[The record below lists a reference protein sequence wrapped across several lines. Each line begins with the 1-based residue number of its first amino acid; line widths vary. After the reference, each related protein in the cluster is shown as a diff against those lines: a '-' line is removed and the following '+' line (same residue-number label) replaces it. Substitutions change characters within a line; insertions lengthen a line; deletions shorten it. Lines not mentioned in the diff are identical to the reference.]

1 MVVSCEAWMCVLFL
15 DFCLLSGLLVC
26 VALSFDMRCSLW
38 VCKKSSCK
46 FRPGLLIFIMVFDGA
61 GCLHQIWVLL
71 TMIRK
76 GKGRSNSV
84 GGTLREWG
92 IAVGW
97 QPNWNSGSQSG
108 L

>member
-1 MVVSCEAWMCVLFL
+1 
-15 DFCLLSGLLVC
+15 
-26 VALSFDMRCSLW
+26 
-38 VCKKSSCK
+38 
-46 FRPGLLIFIMVFDGA
+46 MVFDGA

-76 GKGRSNSV
+76 GKGRSDSV

-97 QPNWNSGSQSG
+97 QANWNSDSQSG